1 MLSDSHIHLSHPLFD
16 GEVTCVNTEGSDET
30 LVTAN
35 RDVLVDKM
43 KKAGIA
49 FCVEPAIELE
59 SNARILQYA
68 GRYSDFYIPR
78 SVCTRQ
84 EVFKQNGSIEKNW
97 KIFLKTQVW
106 SQSESWGWIII
117 TNERNN
123 IA

>member
-43 KKAGIA
+43 KKAS
-49 FCVEPAIELE
+49 LR
-59 SNARILQYA
+59 SNWNPMPGSYSMQGVIRI
-68 GRYSDFYIPR
+68 FYIPR